1 MARKPALAYFRV
13 SRGRTHRK
21 KLEILDQR
29 IHCLAFAQRNGF
41 VVQEEFEEIE
51 LGKGSDSFAARPQL
65 ERCILL
71 ACQTGAPILVA
82 SIDRIARNVNFLD
95 ELLQMNVTFIVTQS
109 VANLSPTTFRAFS
122 RKSGRRSSRVG
133 RKAAPTTKRST
144 LREAAKQGHQALRDQ
159 ADSFALAILPE
170 IDRIRTAGAAT
181 LQAVADELDH
191 RGVPTARGGRWTPTA
206 VSRILRRA
214 ADAVQ
219 K

>member
-1 MARKPALAYFRV
+1 MARKPVLAYFRV

-29 IHCLAFAQRNGF
+29 IHCLAFAQQNGF
-41 VVQEEFEEIE
+41 VVQEEFAEIE
-51 LGKGSDSFAARPQL
+51 LDKGSDSFAARPQL
-65 ERCILL
+65 ERCILM
-71 ACQTGAPILVA
+71 ARQTGAPILVA
-82 SIDRIARNVNFLD
+82 SIDRVARNVNFLD

-109 VANLSPTTFRAFS
+109 VANLSPTTFHAFS

-133 RKAAPTTKRST
+133 RKTAPTTK

-159 ADSFALAILPE
+159 AETFALAILPE
-170 IDRIRTAGAAT
+170 IDRIRAAGAAT
-181 LQAVADELDH
+181 LQAVADELDR
-191 RGVPTARGGRWTPTA
+191 RGIPTARGGKWTPTA

>member
-29 IHCLAFAQRNGF
+29 IHCLAFARRNGF
-41 VVQEEFEEIE
+41 IVQEEFEEIE
-51 LGKGSDSFAARPQL
+51 LGKGSDSLAARPQL

-71 ACQTGAPILVA
+71 ARQTGTPILVA

-95 ELLQMNVTFIVTQS
+95 ELLQMNVTLIITQS
-109 VANLSPTTFRAFS
+109 VADLSPTTFHAFS
-122 RKSGRRSSRVG
+122 RESGQRSPRAG
-133 RKAAPTTKRST
+133 RKVAPTTKRST
-144 LREAAKQGHQALRDQ
+144 LRDAAKQGHLALCEQ

-170 IDRIRTAGAAT
+170 IDRIRSAGAAT
-181 LQAVADELDH
+181 LQAVADELDR
-191 RGVPTARGGRWTPTA
+191 RGVPTARGGRWTPTK

-214 ADAVQ
+214 AGAARN
-219 K
+219 